1 MTIQA
6 SGSGWRKNK
15 TRCNWHQEEF
25 SSARV
30 QYSSLQQWDF
40 CYHVI
45 NYEAHVLVAQD
56 KENNVGTKRV
66 PGLVAIMKIKQAPG
80 WVCTWLSEKQSSVLR
95 LHLCFFC
102 LNSGLSC
109 HLKSLTTSLVQQYHI
124 NYLRFVHHFSI
135 NYPLSSIKHIPEIY
149 QHIFFN
155 ISKEQITMNQKQD
168 Y

>member
-1 MTIQA
+1 MQLA
-6 SGSGWRKNK
+6 SGRV
-15 TRCNWHQEEF
+15 QF
-25 SSARV
+25 SKSSV

-66 PGLVAIMKIKQAPG
+66 PGLVAIMKITQAPG

-149 QHIFFN
+149 QHIFLIF
-155 ISKEQITMNQKQD
+155 QKNRSLWIRNKTTKKF
-168 Y
+168 